1 MDVHGKTFLSVR
13 TTRNL
18 KTNNSVTINPKNTGW
33 LNPSIRIE
41 WQNANTVKVGLNL
54 VLLGYFVPDFESMSE
69 KL

>member
-1 MDVHGKTFLSVR
+1 MR
-13 TTRNL
+13 R
-18 KTNNSVTINPKNTGW
+18 
-33 LNPSIRIE
+33 LNPSVGIE